1 MRIRD
6 RLRRIERWIAGTD
19 DGVQGPVVKRMAL
32 VVSGLVG
39 MMIGIVAQAATY
51 QVTEQDTLAGRHA
64 GMVSGR
70 YTVTGRRGDILD
82 ATGQRLLAISVPH
95 PKVVFRGAPA
105 GINRSRMAYHL
116 AEALSL
122 DPDVLKN
129 RLLAAQEFLMI
140 KENLTA
146 DEVDAVQCQGMSGI
160 FIENDDN
167 RMYPLH
173 EIFGSS
179 IGYLSVPTPEEIT
192 AGIQGP
198 HVARRGVERQYDGV
212 LRARSR
218 SMDVMR
224 DSGRRRFFQ
233 GAVGEDWDLDGADL
247 VLNVDVQIQMAL
259 DEALLARVVFE
270 DAVGAMGVVLDA
282 RTGAVLAMS
291 SIPALDPNAFEEGC
305 KAKQGELDDGA
316 NPCRNKVIEF
326 IFEPGSVGKLLT
338 AYIGLDAGVFNER
351 TPVDGHGGRCKVG
364 KFEVRDVHREN
375 EMTVSE
381 AFRHSSN
388 CAFADLGWMIG
399 PERMREGLL
408 RLGVGTRTGVDL
420 PGEARG
426 YLPPQKEF
434 GLTLTKTASYGYGY
448 SANLLSLATIVATI
462 TGDGIRPVPRVAR
475 EIRPAGRGRPA
486 RQTAVEGKR
495 VASVEAS
502 RAMRKLM
509 ADAVMHVDPERPRKR
524 HPARPEG
531 YSAGGKTG
539 TTRWNLDGKGYSRTR
554 YMCSFTGFAPAEDPE
569 IVVAITVL
577 DPKRHQLAA
586 QVAGPAFK
594 ETVERILPLR
604 GVMPELPADERN
616 EVAIP

>member
-1 MRIRD
+1 MRIQD
-6 RLRRIERWIAGTD
+6 RLRRIDRWIAGTD

-32 VVSGLVG
+32 VVSGIVG

-82 ATGQRLLAISVPH
+82 ATGQRLLAITVPD

-105 GINRSRMAYHL
+105 GISRSRMAYHL
-116 AEALSL
+116 AESLSL
-122 DPDVLKN
+122 DPDELKN
-129 RLLAAQEFLMI
+129 RFLAAQEYLLI
-140 KENLTA
+140 KEHLTRE
-146 DEVDAVQCQGMSGI
+146 EVDAVLRQGLPGI
-160 FIENDDN
+160 LIENDYN

-179 IGYLSVPTPEEIT
+179 IGYLSVPTAQEVE
-192 AGIQGP
+192 AGTKGQF
-198 HVARRGVERQYDGV
+198 VARRGVERQYDAAM
-212 LRARSR
+212 RPRSR

-233 GAVGEDWDLDGADL
+233 GAVGDDWDLDGADL
-247 VLNVDVQIQMAL
+247 VLNIDVQIQMAL
-259 DEALLARVVFE
+259 DEALLARVVSE
-270 DAVGAMGVVLDA
+270 EAVGAMGVVLDA

-305 KAKQGELDDGA
+305 KAKDGDLDDGA

-338 AYIGLDAGVFNER
+338 AYIGMDAGVFDAETR
-351 TPVDGHGGRCKVG
+351 VDGHGGRCRVG
-364 KFEVRDVHREN
+364 RFEVRDVHGED
-375 EMTVSE
+375 EMSVAE

-388 CAFADLGWMIG
+388 CAFADLGWLIG
-399 PERMREGLL
+399 PVRMREGLA
-408 RLGVGTRTGVDL
+408 RLGIGARTGVDL
-420 PGEARG
+420 PGEERG
-426 YLPPQKEF
+426 YLPPQDRF
-434 GLTLTKTASYGYGY
+434 GLTLTKTTSYGYGY
-448 SANLLSLATIVATI
+448 SASLLSLATIVATI

-475 EIRPAGRGRPA
+475 EIRPAGRGRAP
-486 RQTAVEGKR
+486 QYTAVEGLR

-509 ADAVMHVDPERPRKR
+509 ADAVMYVDPDRPRRR

-539 TTRWNLDGKGYSRTR
+539 TTRWNLAGKGYSRTR
-554 YMCSFTGFAPAEDPE
+554 YMCSFAGFAPAEDPE

-577 DPKRHQLAA
+577 DPQRHKLAA

-604 GVMPELPADERN
+604 GVLPELPEGGGN
-616 EVAIP
+616 EVAMP